1 MKHHVQGYEMPYAD
15 VDVFF
20 LFLQKQKIAYRSHLR
35 TEVEYPMEG
44 TRQPVC

>member
-20 LFLQKQKIAYRSHLR
+20 LKQKIAYRSHLR